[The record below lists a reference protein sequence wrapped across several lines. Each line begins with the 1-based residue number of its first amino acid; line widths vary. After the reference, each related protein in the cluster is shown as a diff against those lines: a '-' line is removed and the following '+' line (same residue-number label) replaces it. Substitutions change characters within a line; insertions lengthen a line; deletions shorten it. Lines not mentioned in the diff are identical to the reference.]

1 MRLFRLYGKSRRRE
15 ANKKMALVVSSRDR
29 ASRSRIAMRETE
41 NLLVA
46 TLIDVASP
54 TKTAENPVC

>member
-1 MRLFRLYGKSRRRE
+1 
-15 ANKKMALVVSSRDR
+15 MALVVSSRDR

-54 TKTAENPVC
+54 TKTAENKVC